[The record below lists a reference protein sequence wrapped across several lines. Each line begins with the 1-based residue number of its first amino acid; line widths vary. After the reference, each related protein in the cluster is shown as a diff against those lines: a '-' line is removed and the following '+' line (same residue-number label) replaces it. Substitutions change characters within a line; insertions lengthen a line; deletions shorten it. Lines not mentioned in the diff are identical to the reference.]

1 MLARGPGGWHW
12 TFDAVRYQIN
22 GQVHALPPLYSVM
35 LSLLALMPGLPRSA
49 LIVHVVLSTIAIGF
63 VYGLGRLVHSPAGG
77 LWAAGA
83 YALSIPAIFNVW
95 STSQETL
102 YIPLLLLAFWLLS
115 RAVTI
120 DARPPAFALAGAVFG
135 LAALTRS
142 MPMFFIL
149 PAAALV
155 VVTAPARRAAMLQA
169 AGFVGGFAIVTVPYC
184 IALSQALGQVTLIDS
199 HGSIHVNAHAAADRA
214 PGIAATAQALW
225 LRFAETP
232 RAFLAACVEL
242 ARSLV
247 HVNGGR
253 QLQIYVVAAN
263 KSTALIWKVLVH
275 LGTDAVLILAALL
288 ALPGAAWCR
297 NTRVALLFLLWAG
310 LNVAVTV
317 LGGFGGARLRSPFEP
332 LLMVLAA
339 AVLAGAWR
347 RRSAAVLTTAIA
359 VSLALALLVVPQVPR
374 SLRAWPDF
382 GVRWDSVLAR
392 HHGDLLGKAGLNV
405 PASGG
410 IARLTVQA
418 APSLGPVRLDVR
430 SAGKSVATIAL
441 DGGQRA
447 IAWSSASEG
456 LTFVEVRAVD
466 VETGAPAPLHV
477 IVTPR

>member
-1 MLARGPGGWHW
+1 
-12 TFDAVRYQIN
+12 
-22 GQVHALPPLYSVM
+22 
-35 LSLLALMPGLPRSA
+35 
-49 LIVHVVLSTIAIGF
+49 
-63 VYGLGRLVHSPAGG
+63 
-77 LWAAGA
+77 
-83 YALSIPAIFNVW
+83 
-95 STSQETL
+95 
-102 YIPLLLLAFWLLS
+102 
-115 RAVTI
+115 
-120 DARPPAFALAGAVFG
+120 
-135 LAALTRS
+135 
-142 MPMFFIL
+142 
-149 PAAALV
+149 
-155 VVTAPARRAAMLQA
+155 MLQA

-199 HGSIHVNAHAAADRA
+199 HGSIHVNAQAAADRA
-214 PGIAATAQALW
+214 PGIVATAQALW
-225 LRFAETP
+225 LRFAEAP
-232 RAFLAACVEL
+232 RAFLAGCLEL
-242 ARSLV
+242 ARSLL

-332 LLMVLAA
+332 FLMVLAA
-339 AVLAGAWR
+339 AVLAGGWR
-347 RRSAAVLTTAIA
+347 RRSAAVPAAAIA
-359 VSLALALLVVPQVPR
+359 VSVALALLVLPQLPR

-392 HHGDLLGKAGLNV
+392 HHGDLVGKAGLNV

-418 APSLGPVRLDVR
+418 APSLGAVRLDVR
-430 SAGKSVATIAL
+430 SAGRRVGTIAL

-456 LTFVEVRAVD
+456 VTFVEVRAVD

>member
-35 LSLLALMPGLPRSA
+35 LSLLALMPGLPHSA
-49 LIVHVVLSTIAIGF
+49 LIVHVVLSTIAIGI
-63 VYGLGRLVHSPAGG
+63 VYGLGRLVHSPAVG

-169 AGFVGGFAIVTVPYC
+169 AGLVGGFALVTVPYC

-199 HGSIHVNAHAAADRA
+199 HGSIHVNAQAAADRA
-214 PGIAATAQALW
+214 PGITATAQALW
-225 LRFAETP
+225 QRFAETP
-232 RAFLAACVEL
+232 RAFLAGCVEL
-242 ARSLV
+242 ARSLL

-275 LGTDAVLILAALL
+275 LGTDVVLILAALL

-317 LGGFGGARLRSPFEP
+317 LGGFSGARLRSPFEP
-332 LLMVLAA
+332 FLMVLAA
-339 AVLAGAWR
+339 AVLAGNWR
-347 RRSAAVLTTAIA
+347 RRPAAVLAAAIA
-359 VSLALALLVVPQVPR
+359 VSAAPCPSRSCRSFRAPFVHGPTLASDGTRCWRVT
-374 SLRAWPDF
+374 S
-382 GVRWDSVLAR
+382 
-392 HHGDLLGKAGLNV
+392 GDLLGEAGFNV

-410 IARLTVQA
+410 VARLTVQA
-418 APSLGPVRLDVR
+418 APVLGPR
-430 SAGKSVATIAL
+430 SAGPSLRRQAR
-441 DGGQRA
+441 GQRRRWMA
-447 IAWSSASEG
+447 VNARSPG
-456 LTFVEVRAVD
+456 RPDPRA
-466 VETGAPAPLHV
+466 
-477 IVTPR
+477 